1 MSEMEVIMNRV
12 LQLAVSLA
20 FICAV
25 SVASSAEETKQSDA
39 KPTSV
44 EMKSI
49 SYDPK
54 SVEVPVGGSIVWTNA
69 AFTNHTATS
78 EDDGKTFDTG
88 EIKPGESS
96 SPVKFDKE
104 GEFNYHCKIHGK
116 TMSGTV
122 VVKPPPAN

>member
-1 MSEMEVIMNRV
+1 MNRV
-12 LQLAVSLA
+12 WQLAVSLA
-20 FICAV
+20 FIFAV
-25 SVASSAEETKQSDA
+25 SVVSSAQENDGTKESDA

-54 SVEVPVGGSIVWTNA
+54 SVEVPVGGSIVWTNK

-88 EIKPGESS
+88 EIKPNESS
-96 SPVKFDKE
+96 NSVKFDKE
-104 GEFNYHCKIHGK
+104 GEFKYHCKIHGT
-116 TMSGTV
+116 TMSGV
-122 VVKPPPAN
+122 VIVKPAGAN

>member
-1 MSEMEVIMNRV
+1 MNRV
-12 LQLAVSLA
+12 CQLAVSLA
-20 FICAV
+20 FIFAA
-25 SVASSAEETKQSDA
+25 SVAWSAEEKDGTTQSG
-39 KPTSV
+39 PISV

-54 SVEVPVGGSIVWTNA
+54 SVEVPVGGSIVWTNK

-88 EIKPGESS
+88 EIKPGETS

-104 GEFNYHCKIHGK
+104 GEFKYHCKIHGK

-122 VVKPPPAN
+122 VVKPAATN

>member
-1 MSEMEVIMNRV
+1 MNRV

-20 FICAV
+20 FIFAT
-25 SVASSAEETKQSDA
+25 SVASSAEENDGAKQSDA

-54 SVEVPVGGSIVWTNA
+54 SVEVPVGGSIVWTNK

-78 EDDGKTFDTG
+78 DDGQTFDTG
-88 EIKPGESS
+88 EIKPNESA

-104 GEFNYHCKIHGK
+104 GEFQYHCKIHGK

-122 VVKPPPAN
+122 VVKPGAAN